1 MDEDIP
7 LPFDLPAVARKKV
20 SAAFDGGRIT
30 SDGGVMLL
38 TQAEQRLGIADL
50 LARVIPDERD
60 VDRVVHLL
68 PDIQLITTALF
79 ALASAVTIGPVL
91 LVYRIAKHTLW
102 LLAPALLYTTVVV
115 GAWNGFASGFDA
127 IRLEA
132 IKHNYADAYAL
143 EHMTPRG
150 RSLTCDDKRIELT
163 ADANAIC

>member
-1 MDEDIP
+1 M
-7 LPFDLPAVARKKV
+7 VGARNGIDGTNG
-20 SAAFDGGRIT
+20 SIDNHCAFR
-30 SDGGVMLL
+30 S
-38 TQAEQRLGIADL
+38 
-50 LARVIPDERD
+50 
-60 VDRVVHLL
+60 
-68 PDIQLITTALF
+68 
-79 ALASAVTIGPVL
+79 ASAVTIGPVL

-127 IRLEA
+127 ILLEA

-163 ADANAIC
+163 GRQCYLLDATELSFGDHRAGARCRAPRLTNL